1 MYRHL
6 FYAACTFCENQL
18 SLRHLVSVLVLD
30 MHIGTFYF
38 ANKALSKTEANY
50 ALFLQQSSE
59 AFKRNLA

>member
-1 MYRHL
+1 M
-6 FYAACTFCENQL
+6 
-18 SLRHLVSVLVLD
+18 LVLD